1 MLGRLEQMDRIIKL
15 WDKELEWVRI
25 GEISDKHVG
34 KEIQL
39 KGWVY
44 NKRSSG
50 KVRFVIIRDGTGF
63 IQTVMVRGVS
73 PDKLFEVYNQ
83 LTQETS
89 VILRGTVNADS
100 RAPGG
105 YELLLTDMLIV
116 YRTEDYP
123 ITKKE
128 HGIEFLMDR
137 RHLWIRH
144 RKQYAILRIR
154 HGIVRSI
161 RDFFDSRGFLLFDAP
176 ILTPTA
182 CEGTTTLFKT
192 DYFGD
197 EMYLS
202 QSGQLYAEAGALA
215 FGKVYTFGPTFRAE
229 RSKTR
234 RHLMEFWMVE
244 PEIAFA
250 TLEDIIELSQE
261 LVETIVQDVLDRYT
275 RELELLGRDMKK
287 LEIIKR
293 PFPVITYK
301 DALKI
306 LDKLGVEYVPGDDF
320 GAPQETALSKYFEKP
335 VIITHYP
342 KDVKA
347 FYMKPDPADPQYV
360 LCMDMLAPEG
370 YGEIIGGSQRED
382 DLNALTERMKE
393 EGIPIDV
400 YSWYLDL
407 RRYGS
412 VPHSGFGLGLE
423 RTVAWIT
430 GADHVRVTIPFPRM
444 LYRYHP

>member
-1 MLGRLEQMDRIIKL
+1 MEDIKE
-15 WDKELEWVRI
+15 WDAVVPWVRI
-25 GEISDKHVG
+25 EDLGKHVD
-34 KEIQL
+34 EEVQV
-39 KGWVY
+39 KGWLY

-50 KVRFVIIRDGTGF
+50 KVRFLILRDGSGF
-63 IQTVMVRGVS
+63 LQAVLVKGVAS
-73 PDKLFEVYNQ
+73 ERAFELYDQ
-83 LTQETS
+83 LTQESTLI
-89 VILRGTVNADS
+89 VRGKVRADK

-105 YELLLTDMLIV
+105 YELTVTDLKLIF
-116 YRTEDYP
+116 RTENYP

-128 HGIEFLMDR
+128 HGIDFLMDW

-144 RKQYAILRIR
+144 RKQFATLRIR
-154 HGIVRSI
+154 HGVVKAI
-161 RDFFDSRGFLLFDAP
+161 REFFDSRGFVLFDAP
-176 ILTPTA
+176 ILTPSA
-182 CEGTTTLFKT
+182 CEGTTTLFKV
-192 DYFGD
+192 DYFGE

-250 TLEDIIELSQE
+250 TLEDIVELSQE
-261 LVETIVQDVLDRYT
+261 LVEHIVGYVLNNYP
-275 RELELLGRDMKK
+275 RELEMLGRDISK
-287 LEIIKR
+287 LEKVKR

-301 DALKI
+301 EALKL

-320 GAPQETALSKYFEKP
+320 GSPQETAISQHFDKP

-342 KDVKA
+342 RDVKA
-347 FYMKPDPADPQYV
+347 FYMKPDPNEPDYV

-382 DLNALTERMKE
+382 DLDALLERIRE
-393 EGIPIDV
+393 EGVPEEA

-430 GADHVRVTIPFPRM
+430 GADHVRTTIPFPRM
-444 LYRYHP
+444 LYRYYP